1 MSVRLYKYLREE
13 VFPTPFCPGCGHGI
27 LLQTILR
34 AIDELTIDI
43 KKIVFVSGIGCA
55 GWIPS
60 PHFKADTLHTLHGRP
75 LAFATGIRI
84 TRPDLEI
91 MVISGDGDLAAIGG
105 NHLIHA
111 ARRNLKIITICAN
124 NSIYG
129 MTGGQLSPTT
139 PEDFKTETSPFGNRE
154 RPFDLCALVKSC
166 GADFVCRYT
175 VFHTKPLKNA
185 IKKAFQI
192 NGFSFIDVISPCP
205 THFGRRNK
213 IPTLYDFYQFIF
225 KNIITYKK
233 AKELKKEELAGKII
247 IGEYE

>member
-1 MSVRLYKYLREE
+1 MSQKLYKYIREE

-27 LLQTILR
+27 LLKTILK
-34 AIDELTIDI
+34 AIDELNIDI

-55 GWIPS
+55 AWIPS

-75 LAFATGIRI
+75 LAFATGIRL
-84 TRPDLEI
+84 TRSDLEI
-91 MVISGDGDLAAIGG
+91 MVISGDGDLGAIGG
-105 NHLIHA
+105 NHLIHT

-139 PEDFKTETSPFGNRE
+139 PKECITETSPFGNWE
-154 RPFDLCALVKSC
+154 EPFDLCALVKSC
-166 GADFVCRYT
+166 GAEFVCRYT
-175 VFHTKPLKNA
+175 VFHTKPLKKA

-205 THFGRRNK
+205 THYGRRNK
-213 IPTLYDFYQFIF
+213 MPTLYDFYQFIF
-225 KNIITYKK
+225 KNIISYEK
-233 AKELKKEELAGKII
+233 AKNLSKEELKNKII
-247 IGEYE
+247 IGEYV

>member
-1 MSVRLYKYLREE
+1 MSLRLYKYIREE
-13 VFPTPFCPGCGHGI
+13 YFPSPFCPGCGHGI
-27 LLQTILR
+27 LLQAILK
-34 AIDELTIDI
+34 AIDELNIDI

-55 GWIPS
+55 AWIPS

-75 LAFATGIRI
+75 LAFATGIRV

-91 MVISGDGDLAAIGG
+91 IVISGDGDLGAIGG

-124 NSIYG
+124 NFIYG

-139 PEDFKTETSPFGNRE
+139 PKNAKTETSPLGNVE
-154 RPFDLCALVKSC
+154 KPFDLCLLVKSC
-166 GADFVCRYT
+166 GASYVCRYT
-175 VFHTKPLKNA
+175 VFHTKLLKRA

-192 NGFSFIDVISPCP
+192 NGFSFIDVVSPCP

-213 IPTLYDFYQFIF
+213 MPTLYDFYQL
-225 KNIITYKK
+225 
-233 AKELKKEELAGKII
+233 KEVLKDKVI
-247 IGEYE
+247 IGEYG

>member
-1 MSVRLYKYLREE
+1 MSEKLYKYIHEE

-34 AIDELTIDI
+34 AIDELNIDI
-43 KKIVFVSGIGCA
+43 KKLVFVSGIGCA
-55 GWIPS
+55 AWIPS

-91 MVISGDGDLAAIGG
+91 MVISGDGDLGAIGG
-105 NHLIHA
+105 NHLIHT

-124 NSIYG
+124 NNIYG

-139 PEDFKTETSPFGNRE
+139 PKESITETSPFGNWE
-154 RPFDLCALVKSC
+154 EPFDLCKLVKSC
-166 GADFVCRYT
+166 GAEFVCRYT
-175 VFHTKPLKNA
+175 VFHTRPLKKA
-185 IKKAFQI
+185 IQKAFQI
-192 NGFSFIDVISPCP
+192 NGFSFIDVVSPCP
-205 THFGRRNK
+205 THYGRRNRM
-213 IPTLYDFYQFIF
+213 PSLYDFYQFIF
-225 KNIITYKK
+225 KNIVSYDK
-233 AKELKKEELAGKII
+233 AKNLNKEELKNKII